1 MGFQAVYCMPHLAV
15 GSVYILSLTVCCLCF
30 PVSCIS
36 ITSFIIAMKSMI
48 TANLGG
54 VLMGCWVLHTLT
66 MYKIIYAKWQQYELC
81 VINIVLQ
88 AKTQDRQVLDNVP
101 KVLPFSIDKIRSQA
115 LEVWFRTLHVC
126 ALCPPQWWR
135 GYIRLADSC
144 VCLSIGSPSLSPRVI
159 KQPTII
165 PECMQL
171 YFLRIKLYSWECSL
185 MLSL

>member
-1 MGFQAVYCMPHLAV
+1 MGFQAVYCMPRLAG
-15 GSVYILSLTVCCLCF
+15 GSIYILSLTVCCLCF

-36 ITSFIIAMKSMI
+36 IAFFIIAMKSMI

-66 MYKIIYAKWQQYELC
+66 MYKSIYAMWQQYELC
-81 VINIVLQ
+81 VIITVLE
-88 AKTQDRQVLDNVP
+88 AKTRDRQMLNNVP
-101 KVLPFSIDKIRSQA
+101 KVLPFSTDKIRESGSQA
-115 LEVWFRTLHVC
+115 LEVWFRTFHVC

-135 GYIRLADSC
+135 GYIRLTDSY
-144 VCLSIGSPSLSPRVI
+144 VCLSTVSPSLSPRVI

-171 YFLRIKLYSWECSL
+171 
-185 MLSL
+185 